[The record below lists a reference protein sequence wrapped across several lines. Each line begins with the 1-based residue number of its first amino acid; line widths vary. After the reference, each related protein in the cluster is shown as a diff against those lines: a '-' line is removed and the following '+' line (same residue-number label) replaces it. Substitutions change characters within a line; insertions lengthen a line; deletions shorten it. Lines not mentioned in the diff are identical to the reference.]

1 VESRERIQPVPWEGR
16 GVDCD
21 GIRPVAFHN
30 ALRRQKQVRGEV
42 ALAGAGIET
51 EKGGE
56 KYEIKLIN

>member
-1 VESRERIQPVPWEGR
+1 VPWEGR